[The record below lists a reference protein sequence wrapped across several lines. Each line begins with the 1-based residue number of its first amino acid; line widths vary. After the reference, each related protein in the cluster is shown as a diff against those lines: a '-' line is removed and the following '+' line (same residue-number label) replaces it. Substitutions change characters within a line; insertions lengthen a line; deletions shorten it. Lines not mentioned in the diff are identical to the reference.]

1 MIEARITTKGIAT
14 LDANVAIRDGNE
26 IEAMEL
32 CACIVNAAAKALADD
47 DKEAKKIIKKMC
59 ATVRRRAIQIYIG
72 RAAQNKGN
80 ANAE

>member
-1 MIEARITTKGIAT
+1 MIEAKITAEGNAT
-14 LDANVAIRDGNE
+14 LGANVAIRDGNE

-32 CACIVNAAAKALADD
+32 CACIVDATAEALAAD
-47 DKEAKKIIKKMC
+47 DKEAKKMIKKMC
-59 ATVRRRAIQIYIG
+59 AAVQRRAIQIYIG